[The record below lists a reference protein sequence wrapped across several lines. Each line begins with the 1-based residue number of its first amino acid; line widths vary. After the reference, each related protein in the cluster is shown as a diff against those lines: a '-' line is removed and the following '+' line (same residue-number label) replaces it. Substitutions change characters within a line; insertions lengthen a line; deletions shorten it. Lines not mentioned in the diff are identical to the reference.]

1 MVNLV
6 FTPLSQENAVDFQ
19 AITDLLLQ
27 SGQELAKKGQALA
40 EEKLQLPESGP
51 ERDEALEKLGKGA
64 AMGGLLVALLGTGA
78 GRKLTG
84 ATLKLGS
91 LAALGTV
98 AYQAYQ
104 NWQGKTDQPGAPV
117 SELSG
122 PAAATRSL
130 ALLKAMVAAAKADGH
145 IDDAERA
152 RIEIALGK
160 LSLHRDSLEFF
171 KTELEKP
178 LSAKEVATGAD
189 SPAAAAEIYL
199 ISLAVI
205 DARNEQEHAYLQS
218 LASELN
224 LPSELIAELESG
236 AKA

>member
-1 MVNLV
+1 M
-6 FTPLSQENAVDFQ
+6 DFQ

-27 SGQELAKKGQALA
+27 SGQALAKQGQALA
-40 EEKLQLPESGP
+40 EEKLDLPASGP
-51 ERDEALEKLGKGA
+51 EREQALERLGKGA

-84 ATLKLGS
+84 TTLKLGS

-104 NWQGKTDQPGAPV
+104 NWQGKTEPPGNPV
-117 SELSG
+117 GTLSG
-122 PAAATRSL
+122 SDAAARSL
-130 ALLKAMVAAAKADGH
+130 VLLKAMIAAAKADGH
-145 IDDAERA
+145 IDEAEQA
-152 RIEIALGK
+152 SIEAQLSALLLG
-160 LSLHRDSLEFF
+160 RDSLEFF
-171 KTELEKP
+171 KTELEKS
-178 LSAKEVATGAD
+178 LSAREVAAGAD

-205 DARNEQEHAYLQS
+205 DAKDEQEQAYLQS
-218 LASELN
+218 LASELK
-224 LPSELIAELESG
+224 LSPELVAELEAG